1 MKIISSKEGLD
12 GSLKIHWNDIQGA
25 KSPWTKMNSIPVSIC
40 LKVFLN
46 GEGIDCDSYY
56 TWSISLN
63 SCSCSVTHAILVLFP

>member
-46 GEGIDCDSYY
+46 GEGI
-56 TWSISLN
+56 N
-63 SCSCSVTHAILVLFP
+63 SKMQKFEEKSSQT